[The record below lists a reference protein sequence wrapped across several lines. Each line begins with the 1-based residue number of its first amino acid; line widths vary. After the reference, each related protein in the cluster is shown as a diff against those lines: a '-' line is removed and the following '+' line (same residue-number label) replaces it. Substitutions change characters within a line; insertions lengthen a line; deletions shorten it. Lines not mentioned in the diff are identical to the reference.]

1 MIEKLFLIDG
11 MALIYRAYYAMVKN
25 PLTSSKGVNT
35 SVLYGFIN
43 SLLKL
48 LKDENPKYIA
58 IVLDTKAKTFR
69 HKEYDLYKANRKPM
83 PDDLSE
89 QLATLYKVLDTLNI
103 KIFKKDGYEA
113 DDLIGTIP
121 ELINNDNVSTYMYSG
136 DKDLVQLVNKN
147 TFLYNPGNSFKPTT
161 VYDIDSVYNKY
172 GIYPENFID
181 YLALVGDASDNIP
194 GVKGVGAKTA
204 CKLVK
209 EFSTV
214 ENIYKNIE
222 KIDNPRIKK
231 LLSDDKDNAFLSKN
245 LVTIDKNVEID
256 FNINILETKDLSID
270 KMIKELH
277 DYDIY
282 TFDKLLN
289 IKSEINENKINI
301 KKTYNL
307 IDNFKNL
314 KSLLKK
320 IKNQEFVSIDL
331 ETTSLD
337 PNLAEIVGI
346 SISYKKNTGYYIPFL
361 YNNKLIDSFHSEDV
375 LLLIKPILEVS
386 DIKYIGQNIKY
397 DALVLK
403 RNGVDINN
411 IFFDTMIAESLISP
425 EKNSYKLDNL
435 SKDYL
440 DYKMV
445 PIENLIGEK
454 SNQVSMDTVSL
465 NDICFYACE
474 DADVAFQLYEI
485 QSRILKEKK
494 LEELFYNVEIPLVKV
509 LVEIEYNGVY
519 VDKSII
525 NNLCEE
531 LETELDFLKRNICE
545 ISKKEFNINSPK
557 QLAEVL
563 FDDLK
568 LKMFKKRSTSHEV
581 LKKLVDHHPIADF
594 LLKYRHLNKLVNTYL
609 DKLPTFIN
617 PNTNRI
623 HTSFNQGVTSTG
635 RLSSTKPN
643 FQNIPIK
650 SDVGKSIRKAFKA
663 NDHNLI
669 ISFDYSQIELR
680 ILAHYSKEKKLI
692 DSFKNNLDIHSKT
705 ASLIYGI
712 NIEDVMYNHRRVA
725 KIINYSIAYG
735 AGPFRI
741 SQELKIPIKEASN
754 IISNYFDRY
763 PGIRKYIDDT
773 IKKGFENGYVSTILG
788 RQRNTFN
795 LRSTN
800 RNLQE
805 AEKRATI
812 NMPIQGT
819 ASELIKVAM
828 VHIYDK
834 LKKMK
839 FRSKMILQIHD
850 ELLFETPQDEKEEL
864 IQMVVREMENAIKLD
879 VPIKVDYN
887 SGDNWYEAH

>member
-1 MIEKLFLIDG
+1 ME
-11 MALIYRAYYAMVKN
+11 
-25 PLTSSKGVNT
+25 PLK
-35 SVLYGFIN
+35 
-43 SLLKL
+43 
-48 LKDENPKYIA
+48 
-58 IVLDTKAKTFR
+58 
-69 HKEYDLYKANRKPM
+69 
-83 PDDLSE
+83 
-89 QLATLYKVLDTLNI
+89 
-103 KIFKKDGYEA
+103 
-113 DDLIGTIP
+113 
-121 ELINNDNVSTYMYSG
+121 
-136 DKDLVQLVNKN
+136 
-147 TFLYNPGNSFKPTT
+147 
-161 VYDIDSVYNKY
+161 
-172 GIYPENFID
+172 
-181 YLALVGDASDNIP
+181 
-194 GVKGVGAKTA
+194 
-204 CKLVK
+204 
-209 EFSTV
+209 
-214 ENIYKNIE
+214 
-222 KIDNPRIKK
+222 
-231 LLSDDKDNAFLSKN
+231 
-245 LVTIDKNVEID
+245 
-256 FNINILETKDLSID
+256 
-270 KMIKELH
+270 
-277 DYDIY
+277 
-282 TFDKLLN
+282 
-289 IKSEINENKINI
+289 NI
-301 KKTYNL
+301 KK
-307 IDNFKNL
+307 
-314 KSLLKK
+314 
-320 IKNQEFVSIDL
+320 QEFVSIDL
-331 ETTSLD
+331 ETTSLN

-346 SISYKKNTGYYIPFL
+346 SISFKKNTGYYIPFL
-361 YNNKLIDSFHSEDV
+361 YNSKSIRAFESKDV
-375 LLLIKPILEVS
+375 LKLIKPILEFS
-386 DIKYIGQNIKY
+386 GIKYIGQNIKY
-397 DALVLK
+397 DALILK
-403 RNGVDINN
+403 RNGIDLSN

-440 DYKMV
+440 NYEMV
-445 PIENLIGEK
+445 PIESLIGEK

-465 NDICFYACE
+465 DDICFYACE
-474 DADVAFQLYEI
+474 DVDVVFQLYEI
-485 QSRILKEKK
+485 QSKILKEKK
-494 LEELFYNVEIPLVKV
+494 IEKLFYNVEIPLIKV

-519 VDKSII
+519 VDKSIVDS
-525 NNLCEE
+525 LCKD
-531 LETELDFLKRNICE
+531 LETELEFLRAKIYE

-557 QLAEVL
+557 QLAEIL

-568 LKMFKKRSTSHEV
+568 LKMFKKRSTSFDV

-623 HTSFNQGVTSTG
+623 HTSFNQAVTSTG

-663 NDHNLI
+663 NDDNLI
-669 ISFDYSQIELR
+669 VSFDYSQVELR
-680 ILAHYSKEKKLI
+680 ILAHYSQEKKLI

-712 NIEDVMYNHRRVA
+712 NIDDVMYNHRRVA

-763 PGIRKYIDDT
+763 PGIRKYIDNT
-773 IKKGFENGYVSTILG
+773 IKEGFENGYVATILG
-788 RQRNTFN
+788 RQRNTYN

-828 VHIYDK
+828 VNIYNK

-839 FRSKMILQIHD
+839 FESKMILQIHD
-850 ELLFETPQDEKEEL
+850 ELLFESPQNEKENL
-864 IQMVVREMENAIKLD
+864 IKMVVKEMESAIKLD

-887 SGDNWYEAH
+887 FGSNWYEAH

>member
-25 PLTSSKGVNT
+25 PLTSSKGINT

-48 LKDENPKYIA
+48 LKDENPRYIA

-89 QLATLYKVLDTLNI
+89 QLSTLYQVLKVLNI

-121 ELINNDNVSTYMYSG
+121 RLISSDNISTYMYSS

-147 TFLYNPGNSFKPTT
+147 TFLYSPGNSFKPTIVYNIDD
-161 VYDIDSVYNKY
+161 VYDKY
-172 GIYPENFID
+172 GIYPNNFID
-181 YLALVGDASDNIP
+181 YLALVGDTSDNIP

-204 CKLVK
+204 SKLLK
-209 EFSTV
+209 EFSTL
-214 ENIYKNIE
+214 ENIYKGIE

-231 LLSDDKDNAFLSKN
+231 ILLENKDNAFLSKS
-245 LVTIDKNVEID
+245 LATIDKNVEIEID
-256 FNINILETKDLSID
+256 IQEMQTKNLSMD

-277 DYDIY
+277 NYDIH

-289 IKSEINENKINI
+289 IKSEINENKVKIN
-301 KKTYNL
+301 KTYNL
-307 IDNFKNL
+307 VDTFESLNSLIDKL
-314 KSLLKK
+314 KD
-320 IKNQEFVSIDL
+320 QEVISIDL

-337 PNLAEIVGI
+337 PNLAKIVGI
-346 SISYKKNTGYYIPFL
+346 SISFKKNTGFYIPFL
-361 YNNKLIDSFHSEDV
+361 CNDKSIDSFNPKDV
-375 LLLIKPILEVS
+375 LLLIKPILEIS
-386 DIKYIGQNIKY
+386 DIKFIGQNIKY
-397 DALVLK
+397 DALILK
-403 RNGVDINN
+403 RNGIDINN

-440 DYKMV
+440 NYNMI
-445 PIENLIGEK
+445 PIEDLIGDK
-454 SNQVSMDTVSL
+454 SNQISMDKVPL
-465 NDICFYACE
+465 KDICFYACE
-474 DADVAFQLYEI
+474 DADVVFQLYEI
-485 QSRILKEKK
+485 QSKILKEKN
-494 LEELFYNVEIPLVKV
+494 LEGLFYDVEIPLIKV
-509 LVEIEYNGVY
+509 LMDIEYNGVY

-525 NNLCEE
+525 NSLREN
-531 LETELDFLKRNICE
+531 LETELDFLKSKIHE
-545 ISKKEFNINSPK
+545 ISKKKFNINSPK
-557 QLAEVL
+557 QLSEVL

-568 LKMFKKRSTSHEV
+568 LKMFKKRSTSYDV

-594 LLKYRHLNKLVNTYL
+594 LLNYRHLNKLVNTYL
-609 DKLPTFIN
+609 DKLPAFIN

-635 RLSSTKPN
+635 RLSSSKPN

-663 NDHNLI
+663 NEGNFI

-692 DSFKNNLDIHSKT
+692 DSFKKNLDIHAKT
-705 ASLIYGI
+705 ASLIYGL
-712 NIEDVMYNHRRVA
+712 NIDEVKYNHRRVA

-741 SQELKIPIKEASN
+741 SQELKITIKEASN

-763 PGIRKYIDDT
+763 PGIRRYIDDT
-773 IKKGFENGYVSTILG
+773 IKEGLENGFVSTILG
-788 RQRNTFN
+788 RQRNTYN

-819 ASELIKVAM
+819 AAELIKVAM
-828 VHIYDK
+828 IQIYNK
-834 LKKMK
+834 LKEMK
-839 FRSKMILQIHD
+839 LKSKMILQIHD
-850 ELLFETPQDEKEEL
+850 ELLFETPKDEKEN
-864 IQMVVREMENAIKLD
+864 IIKMVVGEMENAIKLD

-887 SGDNWYEAH
+887 FGDNWYEAH

>member
-25 PLTSSKGVNT
+25 PLTSSKGINT

-48 LKDENPKYIA
+48 LKDENPRYIA

-89 QLATLYKVLDTLNI
+89 QLSTLYQVLKVLNI

-121 ELINNDNVSTYMYSG
+121 RLISSDNISTYMYSS

-147 TFLYNPGNSFKPTT
+147 TFLYSPGNSFKPTIVYNIDD
-161 VYDIDSVYNKY
+161 VYDKY
-172 GIYPENFID
+172 GIYPNNFID
-181 YLALVGDASDNIP
+181 YLALVGDTSDNIP

-204 CKLVK
+204 SKLLK
-209 EFSTV
+209 EFSTL
-214 ENIYKNIE
+214 ENIYKGIE

-231 LLSDDKDNAFLSKN
+231 ILLENKDNAFLSKS
-245 LVTIDKNVEID
+245 LATIDKNVEIEID
-256 FNINILETKDLSID
+256 IQEMQTKNLSMD

-277 DYDIY
+277 NYDIH

-289 IKSEINENKINI
+289 IKSEINENKVKIN
-301 KKTYNL
+301 KTYNL
-307 IDNFKNL
+307 VDTFESLNSLVDKL
-314 KSLLKK
+314 KD
-320 IKNQEFVSIDL
+320 QEVISIDL

-337 PNLAEIVGI
+337 PNLAKIVGI
-346 SISYKKNTGYYIPFL
+346 SISFKKNTGFYIPFL
-361 YNNKLIDSFHSEDV
+361 CNDKSIDSFNPKDV
-375 LLLIKPILEVS
+375 LLLIKPILEIS
-386 DIKYIGQNIKY
+386 DIKFIGQNIKY
-397 DALVLK
+397 DALILK
-403 RNGVDINN
+403 RNGIDINN

-440 DYKMV
+440 NYNMI
-445 PIENLIGEK
+445 PIEDLIGDK
-454 SNQVSMDTVSL
+454 SNQISMDKVPL
-465 NDICFYACE
+465 KDICFYACE
-474 DADVAFQLYEI
+474 DADVVFQLYEI
-485 QSRILKEKK
+485 QSKILKEKN
-494 LEELFYNVEIPLVKV
+494 LEGLFYDVEIPLIKV
-509 LVEIEYNGVY
+509 LMDIEYNGVY

-525 NNLCEE
+525 NSLREN
-531 LETELDFLKRNICE
+531 LETELDFLKSKIHE
-545 ISKKEFNINSPK
+545 ISKKKFNINSPK
-557 QLAEVL
+557 QLSEVL

-568 LKMFKKRSTSHEV
+568 LKMFKKRSTSYDV

-594 LLKYRHLNKLVNTYL
+594 LLNYRHLNKLVNTYL
-609 DKLPTFIN
+609 DKLPAFIN

-635 RLSSTKPN
+635 RLSSSKPN

-663 NDHNLI
+663 NEGNFI

-692 DSFKNNLDIHSKT
+692 DSFKKNLDIHAKT
-705 ASLIYGI
+705 ASLIYGL
-712 NIEDVMYNHRRVA
+712 NIDEVKYNHRRVA

-741 SQELKIPIKEASN
+741 SQELKITIKEASN

-763 PGIRKYIDDT
+763 PGIRRYIDDT
-773 IKKGFENGYVSTILG
+773 IKEGLENGFVSTILG
-788 RQRNTFN
+788 RQRNTYN

-819 ASELIKVAM
+819 AAELIKVAM
-828 VHIYDK
+828 IQIYNK
-834 LKKMK
+834 LKEMK
-839 FRSKMILQIHD
+839 LKSKMILQIHD
-850 ELLFETPQDEKEEL
+850 ELLFETPKDEKEN
-864 IQMVVREMENAIKLD
+864 IIKMVVGEMENAIKLD

-887 SGDNWYEAH
+887 FGDNWYEAH

>member
-25 PLTSSKGVNT
+25 PLTSSKGINT

-48 LKDENPKYIA
+48 LKDENPRYIA

-89 QLATLYKVLDTLNI
+89 QLSTLYQVLKVLNI

-121 ELINNDNVSTYMYSG
+121 SLISSDNISTYMYSS

-147 TFLYNPGNSFKPTT
+147 TFLYSPGNSFKPTIVYNIDD
-161 VYDIDSVYNKY
+161 VYDKY
-172 GIYPENFID
+172 GIYPNNFID
-181 YLALVGDASDNIP
+181 YLALVGDTSDNIP

-204 CKLVK
+204 SKLLK
-209 EFSTV
+209 EFSTL
-214 ENIYKNIE
+214 ENIYKGIE

-231 LLSDDKDNAFLSKN
+231 ILLENKDNAFLSKS
-245 LVTIDKNVEID
+245 LATIDKNVEIEID
-256 FNINILETKDLSID
+256 IQEMQTKNLSMD

-277 DYDIY
+277 NYDIH

-289 IKSEINENKINI
+289 IKSEINENKVKIN
-301 KKTYNL
+301 KTYNL
-307 IDNFKNL
+307 VDTFESLNSLVDKL
-314 KSLLKK
+314 KD
-320 IKNQEFVSIDL
+320 QEVISIDL

-337 PNLAEIVGI
+337 PNLAKIVGI
-346 SISYKKNTGYYIPFL
+346 SISFKKNTGFYIPFL
-361 YNNKLIDSFHSEDV
+361 CNDKSIDSFNPKDV
-375 LLLIKPILEVS
+375 LLLIKPILEIS
-386 DIKYIGQNIKY
+386 DIKFIGQNIKY
-397 DALVLK
+397 DALILK
-403 RNGVDINN
+403 RNGIDINN

-440 DYKMV
+440 NYNMI
-445 PIENLIGEK
+445 PIEDLIGDK
-454 SNQVSMDTVSL
+454 SNQISMDKVPL
-465 NDICFYACE
+465 KDICFYACE
-474 DADVAFQLYEI
+474 DADVVFQLYEI
-485 QSRILKEKK
+485 QSKILKEKN
-494 LEELFYNVEIPLVKV
+494 LEGLFYDVEIPLIKV
-509 LVEIEYNGVY
+509 LMDIEYNGVY

-525 NNLCEE
+525 NSLREN
-531 LETELDFLKRNICE
+531 LETELDFLKSKIHE
-545 ISKKEFNINSPK
+545 ISKKKFNINSPK
-557 QLAEVL
+557 QLSEVL

-568 LKMFKKRSTSHEV
+568 LKMFKKRSTSYDV

-594 LLKYRHLNKLVNTYL
+594 LLNYRHLNKLVNTYL
-609 DKLPTFIN
+609 DKLPAFIN

-635 RLSSTKPN
+635 RLSSSKPN

-663 NDHNLI
+663 NEGNFI

-692 DSFKNNLDIHSKT
+692 DSFKKNLDIHAKT
-705 ASLIYGI
+705 ASLIYGL
-712 NIEDVMYNHRRVA
+712 NIDEVKYNHRRVA

-741 SQELKIPIKEASN
+741 SQELKITIKEASN

-763 PGIRKYIDDT
+763 PGIRRYIDDT
-773 IKKGFENGYVSTILG
+773 IKEGLENGFVSTILG
-788 RQRNTFN
+788 RQRNTYN

-819 ASELIKVAM
+819 AAELIKVAM
-828 VHIYDK
+828 IQIYNK
-834 LKKMK
+834 LKEMK
-839 FRSKMILQIHD
+839 LKSKMILQIHD
-850 ELLFETPQDEKEEL
+850 ELLFETPKDEKEN
-864 IQMVVREMENAIKLD
+864 IIKMVVGEMENAIKLD

-887 SGDNWYEAH
+887 FGDNWYEAH

>member
-25 PLTSSKGVNT
+25 PLTSSKGINT

-89 QLATLYKVLDTLNI
+89 QLSTLYQVLKVLNI
-103 KIFKKDGYEA
+103 QIFKKDGYEA

-121 ELINNDNVSTYMYSG
+121 NLISSDNISIYMYSS
-136 DKDLVQLVNKN
+136 DKDLVQLVNKK
-147 TFLYNPGNSFKPTT
+147 TFLYSPGNSFKPTT
-161 VYDIDSVYNKY
+161 VYNIDNVFDKY
-172 GIYPENFID
+172 GIYPNNFID
-181 YLALVGDASDNIP
+181 YLALVGDTSDNIP

-204 CKLVK
+204 SKLLK
-209 EFSTV
+209 EFSTL
-214 ENIYKNIE
+214 ENIYKGIE

-231 LLSDDKDNAFLSKN
+231 ILLENKDNAFLSKS
-245 LVTIDKNVEID
+245 LATIDRNVEIEID
-256 FNINILETKDLSID
+256 IQKMKTKNLSMD

-277 DYDIY
+277 DYDIH
-282 TFDKLLN
+282 TFDKFLN
-289 IKSEINENKINI
+289 IKSEINENKVKIN
-301 KKTYNL
+301 KTYHL
-307 IDNFKNL
+307 VDTFESLDSLVAKL
-314 KSLLKK
+314 KDQRM
-320 IKNQEFVSIDL
+320 ISIDL

-337 PNLAEIVGI
+337 PNLARIVGI
-346 SISYKKNTGYYIPFL
+346 SISFKKNTGFYIPFL
-361 YNNKLIDSFHSEDV
+361 CNDKSIDSFNPKDV
-375 LLLIKPILEVS
+375 LLLMKPILEIS
-386 DIKYIGQNIKY
+386 DIKFIGQNIKY
-397 DALVLK
+397 DALILK
-403 RNGVDINN
+403 RNGIDINN

-440 DYKMV
+440 NYNMV
-445 PIENLIGEK
+445 PIEDLIGDK
-454 SNQVSMDTVSL
+454 SNQISMDKVPL
-465 NDICFYACE
+465 KDICFYACE
-474 DADVAFQLYEI
+474 DADVVFQLYEI
-485 QSRILKEKK
+485 QSKILKDKN
-494 LEELFYNVEIPLVKV
+494 LEGLFYDVEIPLIKV
-509 LVEIEYNGVY
+509 LMDIEYNGVY

-525 NNLCEE
+525 NSLRENLES
-531 LETELDFLKRNICE
+531 ELDSLKSKIHE

-557 QLAEVL
+557 QLSEVL

-568 LKMFKKRSTSHEV
+568 LKMFKKRSTSHDV

-594 LLKYRHLNKLVNTYL
+594 LLNYRHLNKLVNTYL
-609 DKLPTFIN
+609 DKLPAFIN

-663 NDHNLI
+663 SAGNYI

-712 NIEDVMYNHRRVA
+712 NIDEVKYNHRRVA

-741 SQELKIPIKEASN
+741 SQELKITIKEASN

-763 PGIRKYIDDT
+763 PGIRRYIDNT
-773 IKKGFENGYVSTILG
+773 IKEGLENGFVSTILG
-788 RQRNTFN
+788 RQRNTYN

-819 ASELIKVAM
+819 AAELIKVAM
-828 VHIYDK
+828 IQINNK
-834 LKKMK
+834 LKEMK
-839 FRSKMILQIHD
+839 LKSKMILQIHD
-850 ELLFETPQDEKEEL
+850 ELLFETPKNEKEN
-864 IQMVVREMENAIKLD
+864 IIKMVVGEMENAINLD

-887 SGDNWYEAH
+887 FGDNWYEAH